1 MNYLAHLALA
11 QPNHHSLV
19 GNLLGDFC
27 KGIPLNSL
35 PATILAGLANH
46 RAVDSFTDQ
55 HPLVRQSRLLF
66 SAQRRRFAG
75 IALDVLFDHFLIR
88 HWQLFY
94 PQPFTQYKHQLY
106 RQLAEAEP
114 LMPVAMQ
121 RTMQSVRSDDWF
133 GSYQHLPTVAM
144 ALERIAKR
152 IRFSNHFSG
161 VLTDIAPNYASL
173 EQTFL
178 LFYPQLQQH
187 VVQLALEHE

>member
-27 KGIPLNSL
+27 KGVPLNSL

-46 RAVDSFTDQ
+46 RAVDRFTDQ

-88 HWQLFY
+88 HWQQFY

-106 RQLAEAEP
+106 RQLADAEP
-114 LMPVAMQ
+114 LMPLAMQ

-133 GSYQHLPTVAM
+133 GSYQHLPTVAI

-152 IRFSNHFSG
+152 IRFSNQFSG
-161 VLTDIAPNYASL
+161 VLTDIAPNYVSL
-173 EQTFL
+173 EHTFL

-187 VVQLALEHE
+187 VAQLALEHA